1 MFKKI
6 KDIAKTDAL
15 WLAVITT
22 GICLLY
28 TSFTV
33 MESFTDRLKVRSEI
47 GKGTT
52 VIMTKYLDIISGI

>member
-22 GICLLY
+22 GIATGINTVAIVLLAINGQ
-28 TSFTV
+28 S
-33 MESFTDRLKVRSEI
+33 
-47 GKGTT
+47 
-52 VIMTKYLDIISGI
+52 

>member
-1 MFKKI
+1 MEPMFS
-6 KDIAKTDAL
+6 
-15 WLAVITT
+15 T
-22 GICLLY
+22 GD
-28 TSFTV
+28 SEERSGMGFTV